1 MRMKGKSLI
10 LIFSFLSFV
19 STSVFAQLGLP
30 TIKSSS
36 ADGKNIELRDLK
48 VNVEVVGNVA
58 TTTFD
63 MTFYNPTTRTLEGE
77 FNFPLAEGQTVS
89 RYALDIDGKLRE
101 GVVVEKEKG
110 RVTFEKK
117 VREGVDPGLLEMTA
131 GNNFRT
137 RIYPFSSKGTR
148 RVVVACEQELTSSNG
163 KRFYSLPMQTD
174 SKITNFTLETNVR
187 NELNKP
193 VVSKGSIDDIYFN
206 PKDQGFVS
214 QLVRKNITLKKGLF
228 LEFPQ
233 SDFPKIYTENAG
245 LDTYFY
251 IYSPIKPK
259 TVLEKEKPSGV
270 TVVYDVSS
278 SSQDRNLDRDFDFL
292 ESYAQAQGISNVRLV
307 TFSYRQH
314 LDTTCK
320 VKDVRK
326 IIRTDTP
333 IFDGATQLGSVDLSK
348 FGTDE
353 ILFFS
358 DGMGNIG
365 KDTLSLAK
373 GSVITVNSNPM
384 ADHNFL
390 RLVALKNGGTYI
402 NLCSLNN
409 VEAVNLLTHQE
420 YQFIK
425 AKYDA
430 DQISEVYPS
439 VPTRVIESFSIS
451 GIMKTKEA
459 DITLYY
465 GFGNRVTDSVTC
477 HVSAIDPVRANNVKR
492 IWAQKKLAELDFD
505 SEKNKREIIE
515 LSKQYGIVT
524 RNTSL
529 IVLETVNDYV
539 RYEITPPEELMDQ
552 YLRMM
557 ASKPKP
563 ASNDTSYKTGILA
576 VRKDFLQW
584 WNTEYDQK
592 AKPSNDTVTEV
603 RSIVRIRGVGSLAA
617 QSEEPVILAD
627 EMQVDEDPGE
637 LAEVVVTT
645 DYGHRRESRRDV
657 TGSVSQVEAEAL
669 HGAPSASVE
678 NALAGRVSGIRVS
691 SAESSSRRTSQQR
704 NGDGSSASS
713 ADGGGNA
720 SVQVQYWNPDVPY
733 LSQLKSVRSEQMYD
747 AYLKMKP
754 KYAQSPSFYLDVAE
768 YFHREK
774 QTDAAIRILSNL
786 AELKLED
793 AEVARSCA
801 NKLVEFNSYELASS
815 VYERVAKMRGEE
827 PQSYRDL
834 ALVYIELGQLQKA
847 ADLLYKVG
855 FSKWDSRFRNIQ
867 QIAINELNS
876 LIELNPG
883 KIDTSAYDKRLLG
896 NCPVDIRIILT
907 WNTNDCDIDLWVTDP
922 NGEKCFYKHPYTVI
936 GGRLSDDITQG
947 YGPEEFCLKNAAKGD
962 YLIEANYYGTR
973 SQKQLQPV
981 VVQATIYTN
990 FGRPNQKK
998 QVLTLQLGNAKDV
1011 YKVGT
1016 IKF

>member
-1 MRMKGKSLI
+1 MRMKGKRLI
-10 LIFSFLSFV
+10 LILSFLPFV
-19 STSVFAQLGLP
+19 STSVFAQLGIP
-30 TIKSSS
+30 TIQSSS
-36 ADGKNIELRDLK
+36 ADGKDIELRDLK
-48 VNVEVVGNVA
+48 VNVDVIGNVA

-89 RYALDIDGKLRE
+89 RYALDINGKLRE

-137 RIYPFSSKGTR
+137 RIYPFSPKGTR

-174 SKITNFTLETNVR
+174 SKIANFTLETNVR
-187 NELNKP
+187 NEPNEP
-193 VVSKGSIDDIYFN
+193 VVSQGSISGVKFN
-206 PKDQGFVS
+206 SKDQGFVS

-251 IYSPIKPK
+251 IYSPVKPK
-259 TVLEKEKPSGV
+259 NVLEKAKPSGV
-270 TVVYDVSS
+270 TVIYDVSS

-292 ESYAQAQGISNVRLV
+292 ESYAQAQGISDVRLV

-314 LDTTCK
+314 LDTMCK

-365 KDTLSLAK
+365 KDTLSPAK

-390 RLVALKNGGTYI
+390 RLVALKNGGTYV

-409 VEAVNLLTHQE
+409 AEAVKLLTHQE
-420 YQFIK
+420 FQFIK

-430 DQISEVYPS
+430 DRIAEVYPS

-477 HVSAIDPVRANNVKR
+477 HVSAIGPVRANNVKR

-557 ASKPKP
+557 ASKPKT
-563 ASNDTSYKTGILA
+563 ASNDTSYRTGILA

-584 WNTEYDQK
+584 WNTKYDPN
-592 AKPSNDTVTEV
+592 AKPPKESHKVSNVV
-603 RSIVRIRGVGSLAA
+603 NPS
-617 QSEEPVILAD
+617 ILAS
-627 EMQVDEDPGE
+627 EDSGE
-637 LAEVVVTT
+637 LAEFVVTT
-645 DYGHRRESRRDV
+645 DYGHRRESRRDM

-713 ADGGGNA
+713 VDGGGNA

-733 LSQLKSVRSEQMYD
+733 LSELKSVRSEQMYD

-801 NKLVEFNSYELASS
+801 NKLVEFKSYELAAS

-834 ALVYIELGQLQKA
+834 ALVYIELGELQKA

-855 FSKWDSRFRNIQ
+855 FSKWDSRFMNIQ
-867 QIAINELNS
+867 QIAINELNA
-876 LIELNPG
+876 LIALYPG
-883 KIDTSAYDKRLLG
+883 KIDTSAYDKRLMG
-896 NCPVDIRIILT
+896 NCPVDIRVILT

-922 NGEKCFYKHPYTVI
+922 NGEKCYYKHRNTVI
-936 GGRLSDDITQG
+936 GGRISNDITQG
-947 YGPEEFCLKNAAKGD
+947 YGPEEFCLKKAAKGE
-962 YLIEANYYGTR
+962 YLIEADYYGTR

>member
-1 MRMKGKSLI
+1 MKGKRLI
-10 LIFSFLSFV
+10 LILSFLSFV
-19 STSVFAQLGLP
+19 STSVFAQLGIP
-30 TIKSSS
+30 TIQSSS
-36 ADGKNIELRDLK
+36 ADGKDIELRDLK
-48 VNVEVVGNVA
+48 VNVDVIGNVA

-89 RYALDIDGKLRE
+89 RYALDINGKLRE

-137 RIYPFSSKGTR
+137 RIYPFSPKGTR

-174 SKITNFTLETNVR
+174 SKIANFTLETNVR
-187 NELNKP
+187 NEPNEP
-193 VVSKGSIDDIYFN
+193 VVSQGSISGVKFN
-206 PKDQGFVS
+206 SKDQGFVS

-251 IYSPIKPK
+251 IYSPVKPK
-259 TVLEKEKPSGV
+259 NVLEKAKPSGV
-270 TVVYDVSS
+270 TVIYDVSS

-292 ESYAQAQGISNVRLV
+292 ESYAQAQGISDVRLV

-314 LDTTCK
+314 LDTMCK

-365 KDTLSLAK
+365 KDTLSPAK

-390 RLVALKNGGTYI
+390 RLVALKNGGTYV

-409 VEAVNLLTHQE
+409 AEAVKLLTHQE
-420 YQFIK
+420 FQFIK

-430 DQISEVYPS
+430 DRIAEVYPS

-557 ASKPKP
+557 ASKPKT
-563 ASNDTSYKTGILA
+563 ASNDTSYRTGILA

-584 WNTEYDQK
+584 WNTKYDPN
-592 AKPSNDTVTEV
+592 AKPPKESHKVSNVV
-603 RSIVRIRGVGSLAA
+603 NPSILA
-617 QSEEPVILAD
+617 SEDSVEPV
-627 EMQVDEDPGE
+627 EMEMVDEDSGE
-637 LAEVVVTT
+637 LAEFVVTT
-645 DYGHRRESRRDV
+645 DYGHRRESRRDM

-713 ADGGGNA
+713 VDGGGNA

-733 LSQLKSVRSEQMYD
+733 LSELKSVRSEQMYD

-774 QTDAAIRILSNL
+774 QTDAAIRVLSNL

-801 NKLVEFNSYELASS
+801 NKLVEFKSYELAAS

-834 ALVYIELGQLQKA
+834 ALVYIELGELQKA

-855 FSKWDSRFRNIQ
+855 FSKWDSRFMNIQ
-867 QIAINELNS
+867 QIAINELNA
-876 LIELNPG
+876 LIALYPG
-883 KIDTSAYDKRLLG
+883 KIDTSAYDKRLMG
-896 NCPVDIRIILT
+896 NCPVDIRVILT

-922 NGEKCFYKHPYTVI
+922 NGEKCYYKHRNTVI
-936 GGRLSDDITQG
+936 GGRISNDITQG
-947 YGPEEFCLKNAAKGD
+947 YGPEEFCLKKAAKGE
-962 YLIEANYYGTR
+962 YLIEADYYGTR

>member
-1 MRMKGKSLI
+1 MRGKRSI
-10 LIFSFLSFV
+10 LFFSFLSFV
-19 STSVFAQLGLP
+19 STGIFAQLGLP
-30 TIKSSS
+30 TIKSSY
-36 ADGKNIELRDLK
+36 ADGKDIELRDLK
-48 VNVEVVGNVA
+48 VNVDVVGNVA

-63 MTFYNPTTRTLEGE
+63 MTFYNPTSRTLEAE

-89 RYALDIDGKLRE
+89 RYALDINGKLRE

-117 VREGVDPGLLEMTA
+117 VRERIDPGLLEMTA

-137 RIYPFSSKGTR
+137 RIYPFIPGGTR
-148 RVVVACEQELTSSNG
+148 HVVVACEQELTTSNG
-163 KRFYSLPMQTD
+163 KRYYRLPMQTS
-174 SKITNFTLETNVR
+174 SKIANFSLDINAR
-187 NELNKP
+187 NESSKP
-193 VVSKGSIDDIYFN
+193 VVSKGSIDDIYFS
-206 PKDQGFVS
+206 PKDQGYVS
-214 QLVRKNITLKKGLF
+214 QLTRKNFTLKKGLF
-228 LEFPQ
+228 LELPQ
-233 SDFPKIYTENAG
+233 SDFPKIYTENEAF
-245 LDTYFY
+245 DTYFY
-251 IYSPIKPK
+251 LYSPIKPK
-259 TVLEKEKPSGV
+259 TVLKKEKPSGV

-292 ESYAQAQGISNVRLV
+292 ESYAQAQGISDVRLV

-314 LDTTCK
+314 LDTMCK

-333 IFDGATQLGSVDLSK
+333 VFDGATQLGCIDLSK
-348 FGTDE
+348 YGTDE

-365 KDTLSLAK
+365 KDSLSSAK
-373 GSVITVNSNPM
+373 GSLITVNSNPM
-384 ADHNFL
+384 ADHNYL
-390 RLVALKNGGTYI
+390 RFVALKNGGTYI

-409 VEAVNLLTHQE
+409 EEAVKLLTHQE
-420 YQFIK
+420 FQFIK

-430 DQISEVYPS
+430 DRISEVYPS

-451 GIMKTKEA
+451 GIMKTNEA

-477 HVSAIDPVRANNVKR
+477 HVSSIDPILANNVKR
-492 IWAQKKLAELDFD
+492 MWAQKKLAELDFE

-515 LSKQYGIVT
+515 LSKQHGIVT

-529 IVLETVNDYV
+529 IVLETVWDYV
-539 RYEITPPEELMDQ
+539 RYEITPPDELKDQ
-552 YLRMM
+552 YYRMT
-557 ASKPKP
+557 ANRPKSAP
-563 ASNDTSYKTGILA
+563 VDTFYRSSILNA
-576 VRKDFLQW
+576 RKVFLGW
-584 WNTEYDQK
+584 WNADFDPK
-592 AKPSNDTVTEV
+592 AKPSKESNPTDVLSFSSAEDSAV
-603 RSIVRIRGVGSLAA
+603 PVMAEESIDEEEA
-617 QSEEPVILAD
+617 SEEIETVRVSAD
-627 EMQVDEDPGE
+627 YVRTMKKDM
-637 LAEVVVTT
+637 
-645 DYGHRRESRRDV
+645 
-657 TGSVSQVEAEAL
+657 TGSTVQAVNAEAL
-669 HGAPSASVE
+669 RVAPQASVE
-678 NALAGRVSGIRVS
+678 IALAGRLSGVRVS
-691 SAESSSRRTSQQR
+691 SAESSSRTSRQR
-704 NGDGSSASS
+704 RVAGSSAPS
-713 ADGGGNA
+713 ADGGGDG

-733 LSQLKSVRSEQMYD
+733 LSKLKSVRSAQMYD

-801 NKLVEFNSYELASS
+801 NKLVEFKSYDLAAS
-815 VYERVAKMRGEE
+815 VYERVVKMRGEE

-855 FSKWDSRFRNIQ
+855 FSNWDRRFKNIQ
-867 QIAINELNS
+867 QIAINELNA

-907 WNTNDCDIDLWVTDP
+907 WNTNDCDMDLWVTDP
-922 NGEKCFYKHPYTVI
+922 NGEKCYYAHRQTAI
-936 GGRLSDDITQG
+936 GGRISDDITQG
-947 YGPEEFCLKNAAKGD
+947 YGPEEFCLKKAAKGE
-962 YLIEANYYGTR
+962 YLIQANYYGTR

-990 FGRPNQKK
+990 FGRPNQEK

-1011 YKVGT
+1011 YTVGT

>member
-1 MRMKGKSLI
+1 MRGKRSI
-10 LIFSFLSFV
+10 LFFSFLSFV
-19 STSVFAQLGLP
+19 STGIFAQLGLP
-30 TIKSSS
+30 TIKSSY
-36 ADGKNIELRDLK
+36 ADGKDIELRDLK
-48 VNVEVVGNVA
+48 VNVDVVGNVA

-63 MTFYNPTTRTLEGE
+63 MTFYNPTTRTLEAE

-89 RYALDIDGKLRE
+89 RYALDINGKLRE

-117 VREGVDPGLLEMTA
+117 VREGIDPGLLEMTA

-137 RIYPFSSKGTR
+137 RIYPFIPGGTR
-148 RVVVACEQELTSSNG
+148 HVVVACEQELTTSNG
-163 KRFYSLPMQTD
+163 KRYYRLPMQTS
-174 SKITNFTLETNVR
+174 SKIANFSLDINAR
-187 NELNKP
+187 NESSKP
-193 VVSKGSIDDIYFN
+193 VVSKGSIDDIYFS
-206 PKDQGFVS
+206 PKDQGYVS
-214 QLVRKNITLKKGLF
+214 QLTRKNFTLKKGLF
-228 LEFPQ
+228 LELPQ
-233 SDFPKIYTENAG
+233 SDFPKIYTENEAF
-245 LDTYFY
+245 DTYFY
-251 IYSPIKPK
+251 LYSPIKPK
-259 TVLEKEKPSGV
+259 TVLKKEKPSGV

-292 ESYAQAQGISNVRLV
+292 ESYAQAQGISDVRLV

-314 LDTTCK
+314 LDTMCK

-333 IFDGATQLGSVDLSK
+333 VFDGATQLGCIDLSK
-348 FGTDE
+348 YGTDE

-365 KDTLSLAK
+365 KDSLSSAK
-373 GSVITVNSNPM
+373 GSLITVNSNPM
-384 ADHNFL
+384 ADHNYL
-390 RLVALKNGGTYI
+390 RFVALKNGGTYI

-409 VEAVNLLTHQE
+409 EEAVKLLTHQE
-420 YQFIK
+420 FQFIK

-430 DQISEVYPS
+430 DRISEVYPS

-515 LSKQYGIVT
+515 LSKQHGIVT

-557 ASKPKP
+557 ASKPKT
-563 ASNDTSYKTGILA
+563 ASNDTSYRTGILA

-584 WNTEYDQK
+584 WNTKYDPN
-592 AKPSNDTVTEV
+592 AKPPKESHKVSNVV
-603 RSIVRIRGVGSLAA
+603 NPS
-617 QSEEPVILAD
+617 ILAS
-627 EMQVDEDPGE
+627 EDSGE
-637 LAEVVVTT
+637 LAEFVVTT
-645 DYGHRRESRRDV
+645 DYGHRRESRRDM

-713 ADGGGNA
+713 VDGGGNA

-733 LSQLKSVRSEQMYD
+733 LSELKSVRSEQMYD

-801 NKLVEFNSYELASS
+801 NKLVEFKSYDLAAS
-815 VYERVAKMRGEE
+815 VYERVVKMRGEE

-855 FSKWDSRFRNIQ
+855 FSNWDSRFKNIQ
-867 QIAINELNS
+867 QIAINELNA

-883 KIDTSAYDKRLLG
+883 KIDTSAYDKRLMG
-896 NCPVDIRIILT
+896 NCPVDIRVILT

-922 NGEKCFYKHPYTVI
+922 NGEKCYYKHRNTVI
-936 GGRLSDDITQG
+936 GGRISNDITQG
-947 YGPEEFCLKNAAKGD
+947 YGPEEFCLKKAAKGE
-962 YLIEANYYGTR
+962 YLIQANYYGTR

-990 FGRPNQKK
+990 FGRPNQEK

-1011 YKVGT
+1011 YTVGT

>member
-1 MRMKGKSLI
+1 
-10 LIFSFLSFV
+10 
-19 STSVFAQLGLP
+19 
-30 TIKSSS
+30 
-36 ADGKNIELRDLK
+36 
-48 VNVEVVGNVA
+48 
-58 TTTFD
+58 
-63 MTFYNPTTRTLEGE
+63 
-77 FNFPLAEGQTVS
+77 
-89 RYALDIDGKLRE
+89 
-101 GVVVEKEKG
+101 
-110 RVTFEKK
+110 
-117 VREGVDPGLLEMTA
+117 
-131 GNNFRT
+131 
-137 RIYPFSSKGTR
+137 
-148 RVVVACEQELTSSNG
+148 
-163 KRFYSLPMQTD
+163 MQTD
-174 SKITNFTLETNVR
+174 SKIANFTLETNVR

-430 DQISEVYPS
+430 DKISEVYPS
-439 VPTRVIESFSIS
+439 MPTRVIESFSIS
-451 GIMKTKEA
+451 GIMKSKEA

-477 HVSAIDPVRANNVKR
+477 HVSAINPVRANNVKR

-563 ASNDTSYKTGILA
+563 ASNDTSYRTGILA

-584 WNTEYDQK
+584 WNTKYDPN

-603 RSIVRIRGVGSLAA
+603 RSTVRIRGVGSLAA

-645 DYGHRRESRRDV
+645 DYGHRRESRRDM

-713 ADGGGNA
+713 VDGGGNA

-733 LSQLKSVRSEQMYD
+733 LSELKSVRSEQMYD

-774 QTDAAIRILSNL
+774 QTDAAIRVLSNL

-801 NKLVEFNSYELASS
+801 NKLVEFKSYELAAS

>member
-1 MRMKGKSLI
+1 MRMRGNRII
-10 LIFSFLSFV
+10 LIFSLLSFV
-19 STSVFAQLGLP
+19 STSIFAQLGLP

-36 ADGKNIELRDLK
+36 EGGKDIELRELM
-48 VNVEVVGNVA
+48 VNVDVVGNVA

-63 MTFYNPTTRTLEGE
+63 MTFYNPTTNTLEGE
-77 FNFPLAEGQTVS
+77 FNFPLEEGQTVS
-89 RYALDIDGKLRE
+89 RYALDINGKLRE

-117 VREGVDPGLLEMTA
+117 VREGVDPGLMEMTA

-148 RVVVACEQELTSSNG
+148 HVVVACEQELTTSNG
-163 KRFYSLPMQTD
+163 KRYYRLPMQTD
-174 SKITNFTLETNVR
+174 SKIETFALKIDVR
-187 NELNKP
+187 NEQNEP
-193 VVSKGSIDDIYFN
+193 IVSKGSIDDIYFS
-206 PKDQGFVS
+206 PKDQGFTS
-214 QLVRKNITLKKGLF
+214 QIVRKNITLKKGLF
-228 LEFPQ
+228 LELQQ
-233 SDFPKIYTENAG
+233 SDFPKIYMENEAFN
-245 LDTYFY
+245 TYFY
-251 IYSPIKPK
+251 LYSPIKPK
-259 TVLEKEKPSGV
+259 TVLKKEKPSGV

-326 IIRTDTP
+326 IIRTDAP
-333 IFDGATQLGSVDLSK
+333 VFDGATQLGSVDLSK
-348 FGTDE
+348 YGTGE

-365 KDTLSLAK
+365 KDSLSKAK

-384 ADHNFL
+384 ADHNYL
-390 RLVALKNGGTYI
+390 RFIALKNGGTYI

-409 VEAVNLLTHQE
+409 AEAVKLLTHQE
-420 YQFIK
+420 FQFIK

-477 HVSAIDPVRANNVKR
+477 HVSTVDPVLANNVKR
-492 IWAQKKLAELDFD
+492 MWAQKKLAELDFE

-515 LSKQYGIVT
+515 LSKQHGIVT

-529 IVLETVNDYV
+529 IVLETVWDYV
-539 RYEITPPEELMDQ
+539 RYEITPPDELKDQ
-552 YLRMM
+552 YFRLM
-557 ASKPKP
+557 ANRPKS
-563 ASNDTSYKTGILA
+563 AQVDTFYRYNILA
-576 VRKDFLQW
+576 ARKDFLRW
-584 WNTEYDQK
+584 WNPEYNLK
-592 AKPSNDTVTEV
+592 AKPSSDTVTEV
-603 RSIVRIRGVGSLAA
+603 RSTVRIRGVGSLTA

-627 EMQVDEDPGE
+627 EMQVDEDSGE
-637 LAEVVVTT
+637 FEEVTVVS
-645 DYGHRRESRRDV
+645 DYGRMRQTDV
-657 TGSVSQVEAEAL
+657 TGSVSQVHAEDL
-669 HGAPSASVE
+669 RVAPSASVE

-704 NGDGSSASS
+704 SVAGSSAPS
-713 ADGGGNA
+713 ADGGGDG
-720 SVQVQYWNPDVPY
+720 SIQIQYWNPDVPY
-733 LSQLKSVRSEQMYD
+733 LSELKSVRSAQMYD

-801 NKLVEFNSYELASS
+801 NKLVEFKSYELAAS
-815 VYERVAKMRGEE
+815 VYERVVKMRGEE

-855 FSKWDSRFRNIQ
+855 FSKWDGRFMNIQ
-867 QIAINELNS
+867 QIAINELNA

-883 KIDTSAYDKRLLG
+883 KIDTSAYDKRLMG
-896 NCPVDIRIILT
+896 NCPVDIRVILT

-922 NGEKCFYKHPYTVI
+922 NGEKCYYAHRNTAI
-936 GGRLSDDITQG
+936 GGRISNDITQG
-947 YGPEEFCLKNAAKGD
+947 YGPEEFCLKKAAKGE
-962 YLIEANYYGTR
+962 YLIEADYYGTS
-973 SQKQLQPV
+973 SQKRLQPV

-1011 YKVGT
+1011 YTVGT

>member
-1 MRMKGKSLI
+1 MKRIISL
-10 LIFSFLSFV
+10 FV
-19 STSVFAQLGLP
+19 SLSLATAGVFAQLGLP

-36 ADGKNIELRDLK
+36 EGGKDIELRDLK

-89 RYALDIDGKLRE
+89 RYALDINGKLRE

-117 VREGVDPGLLEMTA
+117 VREGVDPGLMEMTA

-148 RVVVACEQELTSSNG
+148 HVVVACEQELTTSNG
-163 KRFYSLPMQTD
+163 KRYYRLPMQTD
-174 SKITNFTLETNVR
+174 SKIETFALKIDVR
-187 NELNKP
+187 NEQNEP
-193 VVSKGSIDDIYFN
+193 IVSKGPIDDIYFS
-206 PKDQGFVS
+206 PKDQGFTS
-214 QLVRKNITLKKGLF
+214 QIVRKNITLKKGLL

-251 IYSPIKPK
+251 IYSPVKPK
-259 TVLEKEKPSGV
+259 NVLEKAKPSGV

-333 IFDGATQLGSVDLSK
+333 IFDGATQLGSVDFSK

-365 KDTLSLAK
+365 KDTLSKAK

-384 ADHNFL
+384 ADHNYL
-390 RLVALKNGGTYI
+390 RFIALKNGGTYI

-409 VEAVNLLTHQE
+409 AEAVNLLTHQE
-420 YQFIK
+420 FQFIK

-430 DQISEVYPS
+430 DKISEVYPS
-439 VPTRVIESFSIS
+439 MPTRVIESFSIS
-451 GIMKTKEA
+451 GIMKSKEA

-492 IWAQKKLAELDFD
+492 MWAQRKLAELDFD

-552 YLRMM
+552 YLRMT
-557 ASKPKP
+557 ANRPKS
-563 ASNDTSYKTGILA
+563 AQADTFYRFNILSA
-576 VRKDFLQW
+576 RNDFLRW
-584 WNTEYDQK
+584 WNAENDQK
-592 AKPSNDTVTEV
+592 AKPSNDTATEV
-603 RSIVRIRGVGSLAA
+603 RSTVRIRGVGSLTG

-657 TGSVSQVEAEAL
+657 TGSTSQVHAEDLREA
-669 HGAPSASVE
+669 PQASVE
-678 NALAGRVSGIRVS
+678 RALAGRVSGVMVS

-713 ADGGGNA
+713 VDGGGDV

-733 LSQLKSVRSEQMYD
+733 LSELKSVRSEQMYD

-768 YFHREK
+768 YSHREK

-801 NKLVEFNSYELASS
+801 NKLVEFKSYELAAS
-815 VYERVAKMRGEE
+815 VYERVVKMRGEE

-855 FSKWDSRFRNIQ
+855 FSKWDSRFKNIQ
-867 QIAINELNS
+867 QIAINELNA

-907 WNTNDCDIDLWVTDP
+907 WNTDDCDIDLWVTDP
-922 NGEKCFYKHPYTVI
+922 NGEKCYYAHRQTAI
-936 GGRLSDDITQG
+936 GGRISDDIRRG
-947 YGPEEFCLKNAAKGD
+947 YGPEEFCLKKAIKGE
-962 YLIEANYYGTR
+962 YLIQANYYGTN
-973 SQKQLQPV
+973 SQKRLQPV

-990 FGRPNQKK
+990 FGRPNQEK

-1011 YKVGT
+1011 YTVGT

>member
-1 MRMKGKSLI
+1 MKGKRLI
-10 LIFSFLSFV
+10 LILSFLPFV
-19 STSVFAQLGLP
+19 STSVFAQLGIP

-36 ADGKNIELRDLK
+36 ADGKDIELRDLK
-48 VNVEVVGNVA
+48 VNVDVVGNVA

-89 RYALDIDGKLRE
+89 RYALDINGKLRE

-137 RIYPFSSKGTR
+137 RIYPFSPKGTR
-148 RVVVACEQELTSSNG
+148 RVVLACEQELTSSNG

-174 SKITNFTLETNVR
+174 SKIANFTLETNVR
-187 NELNKP
+187 NEPNEP
-193 VVSKGSIDDIYFN
+193 VVSQGSISGVKFSS
-206 PKDQGFVS
+206 KDQGFVS

-259 TVLEKEKPSGV
+259 TVWKKEKPSGV
-270 TVVYDVSS
+270 TVIYDVSS

-292 ESYAQAQGISNVRLV
+292 ESYAQAQGISDVRLV

-314 LDTTCK
+314 LDTMCK

-365 KDTLSLAK
+365 KDTLSPAK
-373 GSVITVNSNPM
+373 GSVITINSNPM

-390 RLVALKNGGTYI
+390 RLVALKNGGTYV

-409 VEAVNLLTHQE
+409 AEAVKLLTHQE
-420 YQFIK
+420 FQFIK
-425 AKYDA
+425 ARYDA
-430 DQISEVYPS
+430 AQISEVYPF

-477 HVSAIDPVRANNVKR
+477 HVSAIDPVHANNVKR

-563 ASNDTSYKTGILA
+563 ASNDTSYRTGILA
-576 VRKDFLQW
+576 VRKNFLQW
-584 WNTEYDQK
+584 WNTKYDPK
-592 AKPSNDTVTEV
+592 AKPPKES
-603 RSIVRIRGVGSLAA
+603 GP
-617 QSEEPVILAD
+617 EPVEEMAVMAD
-627 EMQVDEDPGE
+627 EMQIDEDSE
-637 LAEVVVTT
+637 EHEISL
-645 DYGHRRESRRDV
+645 DYGSLRREDR
-657 TGSVSQVEAEAL
+657 TGSTSQVHAEDL
-669 HGAPSASVE
+669 RVAPQASVDD
-678 NALAGRVSGIRVS
+678 ALAGRVSGVMVS

-733 LSQLKSVRSEQMYD
+733 LSELKSVRSEQMYD

-774 QTDAAIRILSNL
+774 QADAAIRVLSNL

-801 NKLVEFNSYELASS
+801 NKLVEFKSYELAAS

-855 FSKWDSRFRNIQ
+855 FSKWDGRFRNIQ

-947 YGPEEFCLKNAAKGD
+947 YGPEEFCLKKAAKGE
-962 YLIEANYYGTR
+962 YLIQANYYGTR

-1011 YKVGT
+1011 YTIGT

>member
-1 MRMKGKSLI
+1 MKGKRLI
-10 LIFSFLSFV
+10 LILSFLSFV

-36 ADGKNIELRDLK
+36 EGGKDIELRELMVSVD
-48 VNVEVVGNVA
+48 VVGNVA

-89 RYALDIDGKLRE
+89 RYALDINGKLRE

-117 VREGVDPGLLEMTA
+117 VREGVDPGLMEMTA

-148 RVVVACEQELTSSNG
+148 HVVVACEQELTTSNG
-163 KRFYSLPMQTD
+163 KRYYRLPMQTD
-174 SKITNFTLETNVR
+174 SKIETFALKIDVR
-187 NELNKP
+187 NEQNEP
-193 VVSKGSIDDIYFN
+193 IVSKGPIDDIYFS
-206 PKDQGFVS
+206 PKDQGFTS
-214 QLVRKNITLKKGLF
+214 QIVRKNITLKKGLL
-228 LEFPQ
+228 LELSQ

-251 IYSPIKPK
+251 IYSPVKPK
-259 TVLEKEKPSGV
+259 NVLEKAKPSGV

-292 ESYAQAQGISNVRLV
+292 ESYAQSQGISNVRLV

-365 KDTLSLAK
+365 KDTLSKAK
-373 GSVITVNSNPM
+373 GSVITVNSNPK
-384 ADHNFL
+384 ADHNYL
-390 RLVALKNGGTYI
+390 RFIALKNGGTYI

-409 VEAVNLLTHQE
+409 AEAVNLLTHQE
-420 YQFIK
+420 FQFSK

-430 DQISEVYPS
+430 DKISEVYPS
-439 VPTRVIESFSIS
+439 MPTRVIESFSIS
-451 GIMKTKEA
+451 GIMKSKEA

-492 IWAQKKLAELDFD
+492 MWAQRKLAELDFD

-552 YLRMM
+552 YLRMT
-557 ASKPKP
+557 ANRPKS
-563 ASNDTSYKTGILA
+563 AQADTFYRFNILSA
-576 VRKDFLQW
+576 RNDFLRW
-584 WNTEYDQK
+584 WNAENDQK
-592 AKPSNDTVTEV
+592 AKPSNDTATEV
-603 RSIVRIRGVGSLAA
+603 RSTVRIRGVGSLTG

-657 TGSVSQVEAEAL
+657 TGSTSQVHAEDLREA
-669 HGAPSASVE
+669 PQASVE
-678 NALAGRVSGIRVS
+678 RALAGRVSGVMVS

-713 ADGGGNA
+713 VDGGGDA

-733 LSQLKSVRSEQMYD
+733 LSELKSVRSEQIYD

-768 YFHREK
+768 YSHREK

-801 NKLVEFNSYELASS
+801 NKLVEFKSYELAAS
-815 VYERVAKMRGEE
+815 VYERVVKMRGEE

-855 FSKWDSRFRNIQ
+855 FSKWDSRFKNIQ
-867 QIAINELNS
+867 QIAINELNA
-876 LIELNPG
+876 LIELNPD

-907 WNTNDCDIDLWVTDP
+907 WNTDDCDIDLWVTDP
-922 NGEKCFYKHPYTVI
+922 NGEKCYYAHRQTAI
-936 GGRLSDDITQG
+936 GGRISDDIRRG
-947 YGPEEFCLKNAAKGD
+947 YGPEEFCLKKAIKGE
-962 YLIEANYYGTR
+962 YLIQANYYGTN
-973 SQKQLQPV
+973 SQKRLQPV

-990 FGRPNQKK
+990 FGRPNQEK

>member
-1 MRMKGKSLI
+1 MKRI
-10 LIFSFLSFV
+10 IPFFV
-19 STSVFAQLGLP
+19 SLSLATAGAFAQLGLP

-36 ADGKNIELRDLK
+36 VNGKDIELRDLK
-48 VNVEVVGNVA
+48 VSVDVVGNVA

-89 RYALDIDGKLRE
+89 RYALDINGKLRE

-117 VREGVDPGLLEMTA
+117 VREGVDPGLMEMTA

-148 RVVVACEQELTSSNG
+148 HVVVACEQELTTSNG
-163 KRFYSLPMQTD
+163 KRYYRLPMQTD
-174 SKITNFTLETNVR
+174 SKIETFALKIDVR
-187 NELNKP
+187 NEQNEP
-193 VVSKGSIDDIYFN
+193 IVSKGPIDDIYFS
-206 PKDQGFVS
+206 PKDQGFTS
-214 QLVRKNITLKKGLF
+214 QIARKNITLKKGLL
-228 LEFPQ
+228 LELSQ

-251 IYSPIKPK
+251 IYSPVKPK
-259 TVLEKEKPSGV
+259 NVLEKAKPSGV

-292 ESYAQAQGISNVRLV
+292 ESYAQSQGISNVRLV

-333 IFDGATQLGSVDLSK
+333 IFDGATQLGSVDFSK

-365 KDTLSLAK
+365 KDTLSKAK

-384 ADHNFL
+384 ADHNYL
-390 RLVALKNGGTYI
+390 RFIALKNGGTYI

-409 VEAVNLLTHQE
+409 AEAVKLLTHQE
-420 YQFIK
+420 FQFIK

-430 DQISEVYPS
+430 DRISEVYPS

-477 HVSAIDPVRANNVKR
+477 HVSAINPTLANNVKR
-492 IWAQKKLAELDFD
+492 MWAQRKLAELDFE

-552 YLRMM
+552 YLRMT
-557 ASKPKP
+557 ANRPKS
-563 ASNDTSYKTGILA
+563 AQADTFYRFNILSA
-576 VRKDFLQW
+576 RNDFLRW
-584 WNTEYDQK
+584 WNAEYDQK
-592 AKPSNDTVTEV
+592 AKPSNDTATEV
-603 RSIVRIRGVGSLAA
+603 RSTVRIRGVGSLTG

-657 TGSVSQVEAEAL
+657 TGSTSQVHAEDLREA
-669 HGAPSASVE
+669 PQASVE
-678 NALAGRVSGIRVS
+678 RALAGRVSGVMVS

-713 ADGGGNA
+713 VDGGGDA

-733 LSQLKSVRSEQMYD
+733 LSELKSVRSEQMYD

-768 YFHREK
+768 YSHREK

-801 NKLVEFNSYELASS
+801 NKLVEFKSYELAAS
-815 VYERVAKMRGEE
+815 VYERVVKMRGEE

-855 FSKWDSRFRNIQ
+855 FSKWDSRFKNIQ
-867 QIAINELNS
+867 QIAINELNA
-876 LIELNPG
+876 LIELNPD

-907 WNTNDCDIDLWVTDP
+907 WNTDDCDIDLWVTDP
-922 NGEKCFYKHPYTVI
+922 NGEKCYYAHRQTAI
-936 GGRLSDDITQG
+936 GGRISDDIRRG
-947 YGPEEFCLKNAAKGD
+947 YGPEEFCLKKAIKGE
-962 YLIEANYYGTR
+962 YLIQANYYGTN
-973 SQKQLQPV
+973 SQKRLQPV

-990 FGRPNQKK
+990 FGRPNQEK

-1011 YKVGT
+1011 YTVGT

>member
-1 MRMKGKSLI
+1 MRGKRLV

-36 ADGKNIELRDLK
+36 EGGKDIELRELL
-48 VNVEVVGNVA
+48 VNVDVVGNVA

-63 MTFYNPTTRTLEGE
+63 MTFYNPTTSTLEGE

-137 RIYPFSSKGTR
+137 RIFPFFSKGTR
-148 RVVVACEQELTSSNG
+148 HVVVACEQELTTSNG
-163 KRFYSLPMQTD
+163 KRYYRLPMQTD
-174 SKITNFTLETNVR
+174 SKIETFALKIDVR

-193 VVSKGSIDDIYFN
+193 VVSNGSIDDIYFS
-206 PKDQGFVS
+206 PKDQGFTS

-228 LEFPQ
+228 LELSQ

-251 IYSPIKPK
+251 IYSPVKPK
-259 TVLEKEKPSGV
+259 TVMEKAKPSGV

-292 ESYAQAQGISNVRLV
+292 ESYAQSQGISNVRLV

-314 LDTTCK
+314 LDTMCN

-353 ILFFS
+353 ILFFT

-365 KDTLSLAK
+365 KDSLSPAK
-373 GSVITVNSNPM
+373 GSVITINSNPM
-384 ADHNFL
+384 ADHNYM

-409 VEAVNLLTHQE
+409 AEAVKLLTHQE
-420 YQFIK
+420 FQFIK

-430 DQISEVYPS
+430 AQISEVYPS

-477 HVSAIDPVRANNVKR
+477 HVSAIDPALADNVKR
-492 IWAQKKLAELDFD
+492 MWAQKKLAELDLD
-505 SEKNKREIIE
+505 SENNKWKIID
-515 LSKQYGIVT
+515 LSKKHGIVT

-529 IVLETVNDYV
+529 IVLETVGDYV
-539 RYEITPPEELMDQ
+539 RYEITPPDELKDQ
-552 YLRMM
+552 YYKMM
-557 ASKPKP
+557 ASKPKFAP
-563 ASNDTSYKTGILA
+563 VDTLYRGA
-576 VRKDFLQW
+576 VLSSRKAFLQW
-584 WNTEYDQK
+584 WNTKYDPK
-592 AKPSNDTVTEV
+592 AKPSKVSN
-603 RSIVRIRGVGSLAA
+603 IVSVEESVSLAG
-617 QSEEPVILAD
+617 EEVASIEE
-627 EMQVDEDPGE
+627 EMGE
-637 LAEVVVTT
+637 LSESVVVSY
-645 DYGHRRESRRDV
+645 YGQNHAESAPSSHLERESERRDMSGSSNQFSIQV
-657 TGSVSQVEAEAL
+657 RGTGTLAWGTQ
-669 HGAPSASVE
+669 SVE
-678 NALAGRVSGIRVS
+678 QAMAGRVQGVQVSG
-691 SAESSSRRTSQQR
+691 
-704 NGDGSSASS
+704 SASS
-713 ADGGGNA
+713 QGVSKGEKEDA

-733 LSQLKSVRSEQMYD
+733 LSELKSVRSAQMYD

-774 QTDAAIRILSNL
+774 QIDAAIRVLSNL

-801 NKLVEFNSYELASS
+801 NKLVEFKSYELAAS

-834 ALVYIELGQLQKA
+834 AHVYIELGQLQKA

-855 FSKWDSRFRNIQ
+855 FSKWDGRFKNIQ

-922 NGEKCFYKHPYTVI
+922 NGEKCYYGHRYTAI
-936 GGRLSDDITQG
+936 GGRISDDITQG
-947 YGPEEFCLKNAAKGD
+947 YGPEEFCLKNAAKGE
-962 YLIEANYYGTR
+962 YLIQANYYGT
-973 SQKQLQPV
+973 SNQKRLQPV

-1011 YKVGT
+1011 YTVGT

>member
-1 MRMKGKSLI
+1 MKGKRLI
-10 LIFSFLSFV
+10 LILSFLSFV
-19 STSVFAQLGLP
+19 STSVFAQLGIP
-30 TIKSSS
+30 TIQSSS
-36 ADGKNIELRDLK
+36 ADDKDIELRDLK
-48 VNVEVVGNVA
+48 VNVDVIGNVA

-89 RYALDIDGKLRE
+89 RYALDINGKLRE

-117 VREGVDPGLLEMTA
+117 VREGVDPGLLEMTS

-137 RIYPFSSKGTR
+137 RIYPFSPKGTR

-174 SKITNFTLETNVR
+174 SKIANFTLETNVR
-187 NELNKP
+187 NEPNEP
-193 VVSKGSIDDIYFN
+193 VVSQGSISGVKFN
-206 PKDQGFVS
+206 SKDQGFVS

-251 IYSPIKPK
+251 IYSPVKPK
-259 TVLEKEKPSGV
+259 NVLEKAKPSGV
-270 TVVYDVSS
+270 TVIYDVSS

-292 ESYAQAQGISNVRLV
+292 ESYAQAQGISDVRLV

-314 LDTTCK
+314 LDTMCK

-365 KDTLSLAK
+365 KDTLSPAK
-373 GSVITVNSNPM
+373 GSVITINSNPM

-390 RLVALKNGGTYI
+390 RLVALKNGGTYV

-409 VEAVNLLTHQE
+409 AEAVNLLTHQE
-420 YQFIK
+420 FQFIK

-430 DQISEVYPS
+430 DRISEVYPS
-439 VPTRVIESFSIS
+439 VSTRVIESFSIS
-451 GIMKTKEA
+451 GIMKSKEA
-459 DITLYY
+459 DIILYY

-505 SEKNKREIIE
+505 SEKNKWEIIE

-563 ASNDTSYKTGILA
+563 ASNDTSYRTGILA
-576 VRKDFLQW
+576 IRKDFLQW
-584 WNTEYDQK
+584 WNTKYDPN
-592 AKPSNDTVTEV
+592 AKPPKESHKVSNVV
-603 RSIVRIRGVGSLAA
+603 NPSILA
-617 QSEEPVILAD
+617 SEDSVEPV
-627 EMQVDEDPGE
+627 EMEMVDENPGE
-637 LAEVVVTT
+637 LAEFVVTT
-645 DYGHRRESRRDV
+645 DYGHRRESRRDM

-704 NGDGSSASS
+704 NGDVSSASS
-713 ADGGGNA
+713 VDGGGNA

-733 LSQLKSVRSEQMYD
+733 LSELKSVRSEQMYD

-801 NKLVEFNSYELASS
+801 NKLVEFKSYELAAS

-867 QIAINELNS
+867 QIAINELNA
-876 LIELNPG
+876 LIELNPD

-998 QVLTLQLGNAKDV
+998 QVLTLQLGNTKDV
-1011 YKVGT
+1011 YTIGT

>member
-1 MRMKGKSLI
+1 MKGKSLV

-174 SKITNFTLETNVR
+174 SKIANFTLETNVR

-430 DQISEVYPS
+430 DKISEVYPS
-439 VPTRVIESFSIS
+439 MPTRVIESFSIS
-451 GIMKTKEA
+451 GIMKSKEA

-477 HVSAIDPVRANNVKR
+477 HVSAINPVRANNVKR

-563 ASNDTSYKTGILA
+563 ASNDTSYRTGILA

-584 WNTEYDQK
+584 WNTKYDPN

-603 RSIVRIRGVGSLAA
+603 RSTVRIRGVGSLAA

-645 DYGHRRESRRDV
+645 DYGHRRESRRDM

-713 ADGGGNA
+713 VDGGGNA

-733 LSQLKSVRSEQMYD
+733 LSELKSVRSEQMYD

-774 QTDAAIRILSNL
+774 QTDAAIRVLSNL

-801 NKLVEFNSYELASS
+801 NKLVEFKSYELAAS